1 LACPTENELLEYAE
15 GRRKDLA
22 AHVKGCASCTALL
35 QQALSDPGLKPTAS
49 GPDALVGA
57 KLGEYVVDER
67 IGQGGMGIVYRGRQP
82 VIGKTVAIKVLRPE
96 IAAEDPTLVKRL
108 LAEARAANAV
118 GHHGIIDIFSFGETP
133 NGQHYFIMEYLVGES
148 LSDLLQSRGRLS
160 QAEAITLLDGF
171 LGALGSAHA
180 AGVIHRDLKP
190 SNLFLVHQP
199 DGTRFVKILDFGLAK
214 LSEPGGP
221 NTAPGVAVG
230 TPEYNAPEQLRAD
243 EVDARADLYSVGVIA
258 FQMLTGKRPYSA
270 RESAEVVERVM
281 TSPVPRVSSLQPRVL
296 PAFDELVYRLMKKR
310 AAERPASAEEVQRE
324 LAAIKRVVEAEGPE
338 PAVTDPAMAATE
350 VVSSLAKELGLPDDD
365 DDDAPKKKK
374 RRWPLVL
381 AGALLVL
388 ALGGAGVWW
397 ALTQP

>member
-1 LACPTENELLEYAE
+1 MACPTENELLEYVE
-15 GRRKDLA
+15 GRRKDLT
-22 AHVKGCASCTALL
+22 AHVRSCAACTGLL
-35 QQALSDPGLKPTAS
+35 QSAFSDPGLQPTAS

-96 IAAEDPTLVKRL
+96 VAAEDPTLVQRL

-133 NGQHYFIMEYLVGES
+133 NGQHYFVMEYLVGQP
-148 LSDLLQSRGRLS
+148 LSELLGSRGRLS
-160 QAEAITLLDGF
+160 QAETITLLDGF

-180 AGVIHRDLKP
+180 AGVVHRDLKP

-230 TPEYNAPEQLRAD
+230 TPEYTAPEQLRA
-243 EVDARADLYSVGVIA
+243 ERVDPRADLYSVGVLA
-258 FQMLTGKRPYSA
+258 FQMLTGKRPFA
-270 RESAEVVERVM
+270 AVEAAEVIEKVM
-281 TSPVPRVSSLQPRVL
+281 TSPVPRVSSQEPRVL
-296 PAFDELVYRLMKKR
+296 PAFDDLVYRLMKKR
-310 AAERPASAEEVQRE
+310 PADRPASAEEVRRE
-324 LAAIKRVVEAEGPE
+324 LASIKRIVEAEE
-338 PAVTDPAMAATE
+338 PSTQATDPALAATE
-350 VVSSLAKELGLPDDD
+350 LVSALAKEAGFPDDD
-365 DDDAPKKKK
+365 EAPKKKS
-374 RRWPLVL
+374 RWPLVL
-381 AGALLVL
+381 AVAALVL
-388 ALGGAGVWW
+388 AVGGAGAWW
-397 ALTQP
+397 ALS